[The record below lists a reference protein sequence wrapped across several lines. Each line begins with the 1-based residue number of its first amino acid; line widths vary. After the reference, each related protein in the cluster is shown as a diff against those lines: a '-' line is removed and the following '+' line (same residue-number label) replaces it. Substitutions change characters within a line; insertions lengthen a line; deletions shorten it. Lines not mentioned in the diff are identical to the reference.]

1 MKTEQHDRRVFFLSG
16 GWVAL
21 RKIVFNEGKEPE
33 GMPSV
38 YRPWLRYKDHNYDVH
53 VFYVDNFPNTIE
65 FQEPINFHGVWIHRV
80 RRPAFFQ
87 WRNRARYL
95 KLRFPADLVILYL
108 YASKVA
114 KKFGAPCIVYS
125 LMPWLNPVA
134 WCLKRKF
141 KAVSVHRVYGT
152 WLYYDWVNSKN
163 WIERLFMLQH
173 FAVIKTP
180 CDLMIIS
187 NDGTEGDRLAQLLK
201 IPDGRVRMMLNG
213 VSKDWKIDE
222 LNTSRLRQRLFL
234 QKDDFVLLCLSR
246 LSSWKRQDR
255 VIDALPKVLTQVPS
269 AHLVL
274 AGDGPMRGPLAR
286 RAAELGVSEK
296 VHFMGMIEHEQV
308 SDYMG
313 IADIFLQTNDL
324 SCLGNSLLEAVICG
338 RAIITWDVG
347 TTRDLIKDGINGIL
361 LPRADPELIADTII
375 ELYKDPGKRQELA
388 VGARKYAIEHLEDW
402 DQRLDRE
409 IKEVEALLAANGK

>member
-1 MKTEQHDRRVFFLSG
+1 MKIEQHDRRVFFLSG

-53 VFYVDNFPNTIE
+53 VFYIDNFPNTIE

-80 RRPAFFQ
+80 RRPTFFQ

-141 KAVSVHRVYGT
+141 KALSVHRVYGT

-173 FAVIKTP
+173 FAVMKTP

-201 IPDGRVRMMLNG
+201 IPAGRVRMMLNG
-213 VSKDWKIDE
+213 VSKDWRCDE
-222 LNTSRLRQRLFL
+222 AASDTIRRQLGL
-234 QKDDFVLLCLSR
+234 ASDDFVLLCLSR
-246 LSSWKRQDR
+246 LSLWKRQDR
-255 VIDALPKVLTQVPS
+255 VVAALEKILKDIPR

-274 AGDGPMRGPLAR
+274 VGDGPMREKLLHQAQMLGI
-286 RAAELGVSEK
+286 AER
-296 VHFMGMIEHEQV
+296 VHFTGMIPHSQV
-308 SDYMG
+308 RNYLG
-313 IADIFLQTNDL
+313 IADVFLQTNDL
-324 SCLGNSLLEAVICG
+324 SCLGNTLLEAVICG
-338 RAIITWDVG
+338 KAIITWDVG

-361 LPRADPELIADTII
+361 LPDAEPDTLAKQIVD
-375 ELYKDPGKRQELA
+375 LYRNSAKRKALEA
-388 VGARKYAIEHLEDW
+388 GARKYALEVLDDW
-402 DQRLDRE
+402 NQRLDKE
-409 IKEVEALLAANGK
+409 IDEVEKILIEQEH